1 MLTCMCTLVFFSNF
15 KFSFKFIG
23 CWGVEVYFK
32 IITKSKDVH
41 IKTECAKIM
50 LL

>member
-1 MLTCMCTLVFFSNF
+1 MLTCMCTLVFFQISNF
-15 KFSFKFIG
+15 PLNSLVAG
-23 CWGVEVYFK
+23 GVEVYFK